1 MITPVGITG
10 HVVTTGR
17 GAINPDAYADE
28 RFNPEV
34 DKKTGYVT
42 RNILCVPLRTLKGQV
57 IGVAE
62 LLNRKD
68 GDFIVEDLELLEAL
82 VRQAAIALES
92 RRNSEEMERDRLQ

>member
-1 MITPVGITG
+1 M
-10 HVVTTGR
+10 
-17 GAINPDAYADE
+17 
-28 RFNPEV
+28 
-34 DKKTGYVT
+34 
-42 RNILCVPLRTLKGQV
+42 PLRTLKGQV

-92 RRNSEEMERDRLQ
+92 RRNSEEMERDRLQQLELLRIVSEISTATELFLSREVV